1 MSKHVATRSH
11 EQCRSHHQKMIKNY
25 KSVDAII
32 QHLSQ
37 ELRQKSNSD
46 DHSSDQNRLTAPEV
60 KHIHDFE
67 NESNIFEV
75 LNWGD
80 MILGESL
87 PFLEDGN
94 SCDFI

>member
-37 ELRQKSNSD
+37 ELEQKNNLD
-46 DHSSDQNRLTAPEV
+46 DHSSDQNRLTAPDI
-60 KHIHDFE
+60 KQIHDFE
-67 NESNIFEV
+67 NESNIFGV
-75 LNWGD
+75 LNWGE
-80 MILGESL
+80 MMLEESL
-87 PFLEDGN
+87 PFLEDEH